1 MTAASTTIVVDE
13 QCNGTLKEV
22 VSCSSLFF
30 FSFFFF
36 CLFVCWVW
44 VFHCSYC
51 LGFDS
56 SSSGP
61 WAVV

>member
-1 MTAASTTIVVDE
+1 MTATTTIVVDE

-22 VSCSSLFF
+22 VSCS
-30 FSFFFF
+30 
-36 CLFVCWVW
+36 FVSCVLH
-44 VFHCSYC
+44 FLQIC

-61 WAVV
+61 WAVI